1 PATPNSAAQ
10 DRGPVGRSSRRR
22 AQDRGP
28 PALAPAPGDTRPWP
42 TPVQGRI
49 VDGSRQPLANASVVG
64 DGIEVLT
71 GPDGSFALEHLSPG
85 SRLLVKIPGYAK
97 VTIEP
102 TPGPLEIALRPQP
115 VKAAY
120 LTYFG
125 INDRRIRGRVLD
137 LIERTEL
144 NA

>member
-1 PATPNSAAQ
+1 M
-10 DRGPVGRSSRRR
+10 
-22 AQDRGP
+22 
-28 PALAPAPGDTRPWP
+28 
-42 TPVQGRI
+42 
-49 VDGSRQPLANASVVG
+49 
-64 DGIEVLT
+64 
-71 GPDGSFALEHLSPG
+71 
-85 SRLLVKIPGYAK
+85 PGYAK

-102 TPGPLEIALRPQP
+102 TPGPLEIALRPQA

-144 NA
+144 NALVIDVKGDRGWILYPTQVPLALEVGAQGPPRCATSTT